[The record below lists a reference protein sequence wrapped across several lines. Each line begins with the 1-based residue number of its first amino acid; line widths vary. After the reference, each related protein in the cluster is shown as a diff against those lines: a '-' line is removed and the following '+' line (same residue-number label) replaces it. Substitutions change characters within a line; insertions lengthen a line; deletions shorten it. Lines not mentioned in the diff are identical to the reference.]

1 MQGRMLRQVL
11 DKMMQTGTAQ
21 NARVQVCLP
30 DGKYYDI
37 TVLDA
42 LSKVPKLYEGSCIRN
57 LVACGLTLEPKVSGF
72 KEIENYLSLLDA

>member
-21 NARVQVCLP
+21 NARVQV
-30 DGKYYDI
+30 
-37 TVLDA
+37 VLDA

-72 KEIENYLSLLDA
+72 REIENYLSLLDA